1 MAEMAIVTA
10 MRAVEAMVTVE
21 ATAAGEEEEEAVG
34 QLPMVRET
42 TTVGIEVGRAST
54 ILGLSAAATE
64 GTEGE
69 VEATIVGMMGARP
82 VRTTGLFHYQGTTGL
97 STSCFRVAMDPRV
110 STLIGTRTFRS
121 RPLDLMCP
129 MA

>member
-1 MAEMAIVTA
+1 MILTLFQATA
-10 MRAVEAMVTVE
+10 MVGALA
-21 ATAAGEEEEEAVG
+21 EEEEAVG

-42 TTVGIEVGRAST
+42 TTVGIEAGRAST

-82 VRTTGLFHYQGTTGL
+82 VRTTGLFHYQGIFLTTHTPPI
-97 STSCFRVAMDPRV
+97 SK
-110 STLIGTRTFRS
+110 
-121 RPLDLMCP
+121 
-129 MA
+129 

>member
-1 MAEMAIVTA
+1 MNKINWNLSKIDGSRGIHRTHINASPYTNVLILILSIQAT
-10 MRAVEAMVTVE
+10 VTVE
-21 ATAAGEEEEEAVG
+21 ATAVEEEEAVG

-82 VRTTGLFHYQGTTGL
+82 VRTTGLFHYQGIFLTAHTTAN
-97 STSCFRVAMDPRV
+97 R
-110 STLIGTRTFRS
+110 
-121 RPLDLMCP
+121 
-129 MA
+129 